1 MTIGPQLTIQTPAG
15 LVEIGDT
22 IKIDVS
28 NDPVARNYNWPKVI
42 SGMVYGA
49 HDDHLLVRADVAIPQ
64 HLVTPMPPAG
74 FGWRLSED
82 NADQVVEVVKP
93 CQT

>member
-1 MTIGPQLTIQTPAG
+1 MTIGPQISIQTPAG

-28 NDPVARNYNWPKVI
+28 NDPIARNYRWSKI
-42 SGMVYGA
+42 ITGAVYGA
-49 HDDHLLVRADVAIPQ
+49 HNGHLLVRADVATPQ

-74 FGWRLSED
+74 FAWRLSKD
-82 NADQVVEVVKP
+82 NADQVVEVIKP